1 MELNILEHMLDNFED
16 AVYILARDG
25 KTLYAN
31 NADAMLF
38 GVDKKT
44 VLTYNVFDLMEE
56 GTTNM
61 CILAKVLENKREYTE
76 IQTFFTKRYPNGRKM
91 MVSQRPVFDSHG
103 EIKYSIGI
111 IRDMERLIRDYQSCN
126 QMANIVV
133 PDNLSD
139 GRPHP
144 VYHDPV
150 SLQLIKEVN
159 RVAFSKASILI
170 TGESGVG
177 KEVLA
182 DYIHQ
187 NSRPEREM
195 VRINC
200 ASLPENLLEAE
211 LFGYAKGAFTGALSG
226 GKKGLME
233 LADKSTL
240 FLDEINSIPIA
251 LQGKLLRAIE
261 TKMVRPVGS
270 NEAHKVDFRLIT
282 ATNEDLPRLV
292 QEKRF
297 RQDLYYR
304 CNVIS
309 FEIPPLRNRR
319 KDIRPLC
326 DYFLEEFN
334 TLYSLS
340 KTFSEN
346 LYQRLEAYDWPGNVR
361 ELKNFVERAV
371 LMTDYTVKQIDD
383 IMPAYFQSE
392 ECLERRGDP
401 RFDRSPE
408 FRYIPGR
415 PLRKC
420 VESYEQW
427 IIEQAIKEAG
437 TLTKAAAILG
447 IDKSTLIRKRAKN
460 SLD

>member
-1 MELNILEHMLDNFED
+1 MELNILEHMFDNLED

-56 GTTNM
+56 GKTSM
-61 CILAKVLENKREYTE
+61 CILAKVLENKREYTG

-91 MVSQRPVFDSHG
+91 MVSQRPVFDSRR

-133 PDNLSD
+133 PNNLSD
-139 GRPHP
+139 GKPHP

-182 DYIHQ
+182 DYIHA
-187 NSRPEREM
+187 NSRPRRE
-195 VRINC
+195 
-200 ASLPENLLEAE
+200 
-211 LFGYAKGAFTGALSG
+211 
-226 GKKGLME
+226 
-233 LADKSTL
+233 
-240 FLDEINSIPIA
+240 
-251 LQGKLLRAIE
+251 
-261 TKMVRPVGS
+261 MVRPVGS

-282 ATNEDLPRLV
+282 ATNEDLPKLV

-334 TLYSLS
+334 TLYSLG

-346 LYQRLEAYDWPGNVR
+346 LYQRLEAYD
-361 ELKNFVERAV
+361 
-371 LMTDYTVKQIDD
+371 
-383 IMPAYFQSE
+383 
-392 ECLERRGDP
+392 
-401 RFDRSPE
+401 
-408 FRYIPGR
+408 
-415 PLRKC
+415 
-420 VESYEQW
+420 
-427 IIEQAIKEAG
+427 
-437 TLTKAAAILG
+437 
-447 IDKSTLIRKRAKN
+447 
-460 SLD
+460 